1 MILNISSSQI
11 KAARSLLNWSAQ
23 DLAEESGVGVATIRR
38 FEGSKGIDSASI
50 KSLNSVKACF
60 EAAGIEFLGD
70 PEINPGV
77 MLHLK
82 KS

>member
-50 KSLNSVKACF
+50 KSLNAVKTCF
-60 EAAGIEFLGD
+60 EAAGIEFIGD
-70 PEINPGV
+70 PQKNPGV
-77 MLHLK
+77 MLHV